1 MHRSKVRLIKIL
13 NRKNLIPNQRRP
25 DKPSIVW
32 LDRNVTEKMEDE
44 FIPKTLTDLI
54 SYKKR
59 FYSVRDFWNY
69 IEQQS
74 PDEKIIF
81 IVNISFGR
89 GFISW
94 INDLVQISAIY
105 VYGIDSNEKEKSMIN
120 PDKKV
125 TKKGLSIT

>member
-69 IEQQS
+69 IEQLS